1 MSIPNIISIARL
13 LATPITLYLILQS
26 AFKPAFILFVA
37 AGVSDAVDGY
47 IAKRWN
53 QTTRLGAF
61 LDPLADKVL
70 LVGVY
75 VALGVVGQL
84 PTWIVILVV
93 FRDVLIVGGVLL
105 LLLVL
110 GTSARV
116 RPHFVSKANTALQL
130 ALAATVLADLA
141 VSIDFGAITTVL
153 IYVVSLTTLL
163 SGAVY
168 LVDWVSHVSSEERR
182 R

>member
-26 AFKPAFILFVA
+26 AFKPAFLLFVA

-84 PTWIVILVV
+84 PTWLVILVV

-105 LLLVL
+105 LLVL
-110 GTSARV
+110 DTSSRV

-141 VSIDFGAITTVL
+141 VSIDFSAISTVL

-168 LVDWVSHVSSEERR
+168 LVGWVRHVSSEEARR
-182 R
+182 